1 MCRPFL
7 VPFPQLHLVE
17 IYADGKLTK
26 RMRRADQKRE
36 RVHWRI
42 VASPQPNPE
51 AAALESAAAEQPP
64 PLHGHAMARVGSA
77 IFMYGG
83 VTHTADGKEVRLHVC
98 SLFFLG
104 GGSGFR
110 CFACESGLFCPLRIC
125 QGSHQLYYHV
135 DAILASLVFSAL
147 VKPTR

>member
-1 MCRPFL
+1 MTSAQAIWPEQIIMRILSRPHLLCRTL
-7 VPFPQLHLVE
+7 VRQLHLVE

-42 VASPQPNPE
+42 VAAPQPNPE
-51 AAALESAAAEQPP
+51 AAPDSSAAEQPP

-83 VTHTADGKEVRLHVC
+83 VTHTADGKEVFGYI
-98 SLFFLG
+98 S
-104 GGSGFR
+104 
-110 CFACESGLFCPLRIC
+110 P
-125 QGSHQLYYHV
+125 
-135 DAILASLVFSAL
+135 
-147 VKPTR
+147 